1 MKIDQIKKE
10 FPIFDEKIQNNDLVY
25 LDSANS
31 SQKPKIVI
39 DRINEFYTKQF
50 SNVGRSV
57 HYLAVAATNMYENTR
72 SSVQKYINA
81 EDKNE
86 IVFTKGATEALNLVA
101 NTLGQKYLEEGD
113 EVIITELEH
122 HSNYVPW
129 HFLRKSK
136 NIKINFAEINE
147 FGEVPIENIEKL
159 ITAKTKIIAVNH
171 LSNVTGA
178 ILPIKEITQLAHAKG
193 IIVVV
198 DGCQGAPHLKIDV
211 QDLDCDFYAIS
222 CHKMYGPTG
231 LGILYGKKKWLEE
244 LPPYQGGGGM
254 IKEVKKDRIS
264 YGDLPNKYEAGT
276 MATAQVIA
284 FDQSIKF
291 LEKVGI
297 ENIIKHEKE
306 LLKIDVQDL
315 DCDFYAISCH
325 KMYGPTGLGVLYG
338 KKKWLEELPPY
349 QGGGGMIKEVKKD
362 RISYGDLPNK
372 YEAGTMATAQVI
384 AFDQSIKFLE
394 KVGIENIIKHEKELI
409 EYGQEIL
416 KKNNSVKLIGNPKN
430 KGGVLSFTIEGVHP
444 HDIATILDEDGVAI
458 RAGHHCCQIL
468 HDKLGIPASAR
479 ASVGIYN
486 TKEDLDQLNESI
498 NKCKKI
504 FDL

>member
-1 MKIDQIKKE
+1 MSIKNIKKE
-10 FPIFDEKIQNNDLVY
+10 FPIFNNKVHNNDLVY

-31 SQKPKIVI
+31 SQKPQSVI
-39 DRINEFYTKQF
+39 DRVNDFYGKEF

-57 HYLAVAATNMYENTR
+57 HYLAVAATNLYETTR

-81 EDKNE
+81 KDKNE
-86 IVFTKGATEALNLVA
+86 IVFTKGATEAINLVA
-101 NTLGQKYLEEGD
+101 NTFGQKYLKEGD
-113 EVIITELEH
+113 EILITELEH

-136 NIKINFAEINE
+136 GVKIEFAEINDE
-147 FGEVPIENIEKL
+147 GEITIESIKKKITPKTKL
-159 ITAKTKIIAVNH
+159 IAITH

-178 ILPIKEITQLAHAKG
+178 ILPVKEIIELAHSKNIA
-193 IIVVV
+193 VLV
-198 DGCQGAPHLKIDV
+198 DGCQSAPHLKLDM

-231 LGILYGKKKWLEE
+231 LGVLYAKKKWLEE

-254 IKEVKKDRIS
+254 IKEVKKDSIS

-291 LEKVGI
+291 LEKIGI
-297 ENIIKHEKE
+297 ENI
-306 LLKIDVQDL
+306 V
-315 DCDFYAISCH
+315 Y
-325 KMYGPTGLGVLYG
+325 
-338 KKKWLEELPPY
+338 
-349 QGGGGMIKEVKKD
+349 
-362 RISYGDLPNK
+362 
-372 YEAGTMATAQVI
+372 
-384 AFDQSIKFLE
+384 
-394 KVGIENIIKHEKELI
+394 HEKELI

-416 KKNNSVKLIGNPKN
+416 RKNNSVKLIGNPKN
-430 KGGVLSFTIEGVHP
+430 RGAVLSFTIEGVHP

-468 HDKLGIPASAR
+468 HDKLGISATAR
-479 ASVGIYN
+479 ASLGVYN
-486 TKEDLDQLNESI
+486 TKEDLDQLNSSI
-498 NKCKKI
+498 NNCKKI
-504 FDL
+504 FNL